1 MVVPDSP
8 RHSTVDSGPLR
19 NSHRCALLERYYREL
34 LNFLHRQVSDRDTAA
49 DLAQESYARVL
60 AVQHSGRN
68 ILDGRALL
76 YRTARNLLVDQHRR
90 KSVRRHDHL
99 DAIPETEQPPA
110 PRHLQPENVLLSQQV
125 LRAYVGA
132 IESLPPRCREAFV
145 LHVFDELTHAEIA
158 RQMGISVSMVEKHVV
173 RGMLAC
179 KSCERSLTAHGD
191 PNPGGSSA
199 QGISGADAD

>member
-1 MVVPDSP
+1 MPCRPCSP
-8 RHSTVDSGPLR
+8 ALRAFRNRHG
-19 NSHRCALLERYYREL
+19 CALLERYYREL

-60 AVQHSGRN
+60 AVQHAGRD

-90 KSVRRHDHL
+90 AAVRRHDDL
-99 DAIPETEQPPA
+99 DAMPEAEQPAA
-110 PRHLQPENVLLSQQV
+110 PHYLQPEEALVSRQM

-132 IESLPPRCREAFV
+132 IECLPPRCREAFV
-145 LHVFDELTHAEIA
+145 LHVFDELTHAQVA
-158 RQMGISVSMVEKHVV
+158 QRMGISVSMVEKHVV

-179 KSCERSLTAHGD
+179 KACERSLKAQGD
-191 PNPGGSSA
+191 P
-199 QGISGADAD
+199 GAPRARA

>member
-1 MVVPDSP
+1 M
-8 RHSTVDSGPLR
+8 
-19 NSHRCALLERYYREL
+19 LERYYREL

-60 AVQHSGRN
+60 AVQHAGRN

-90 KSVRRHDHL
+90 AAVRRHDDL
-99 DAIPETEQPPA
+99 DAIPEAEQPAA
-110 PRHLQPENVLLSQQV
+110 PPHLQPEDALVSRQV

-132 IESLPPRCREAFV
+132 IECLPPRCREAFV
-145 LHVFDELTHAEIA
+145 LHVFDELTHAQIA
-158 RQMGISVSMVEKHVV
+158 RRMGISASMVEKHVV

-179 KSCERSLTAHGD
+179 KACERSLKAQDEPGPARSTA
-191 PNPGGSSA
+191 
-199 QGISGADAD
+199 